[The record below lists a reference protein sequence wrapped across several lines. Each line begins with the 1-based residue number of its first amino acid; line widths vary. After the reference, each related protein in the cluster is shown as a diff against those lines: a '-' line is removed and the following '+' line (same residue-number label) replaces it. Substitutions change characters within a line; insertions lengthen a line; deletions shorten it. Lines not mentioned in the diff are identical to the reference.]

1 MLHLVCL
8 LCQSALWPV
17 PSSGP
22 GAPRLALALP
32 EAVVAALPARRI
44 ALPLQPVLTGGVNS
58 LGTTIALRNA
68 RRLTLSV
75 TPSPARCAPL
85 LEFDF

>member
-8 LCQSALWPV
+8 LCQTALWSV

-22 GAPRLALALP
+22 GAPLRALALP
-32 EAVVAALPARRI
+32 EAVVGTLLARKAALVP
-44 ALPLQPVLTGGVNS
+44 QPVLAGGVNS

-85 LEFDF
+85 LELDF